1 MSRVAAGLIVM
12 ALGAGLVHGP
22 AAGQTHAELRGGVT
36 VGNHTATA
44 AGLDFAPA
52 LSSEALVVQ
61 RITPRL
67 SVYGGYVRTAFG
79 CEEGF
84 CLDRDL
90 DVTGNH
96 GVLGGEAGIGGAWVR
111 LGVLFGV
118 TAVGTEGEPADPGP
132 GLHAGAGFTFGSG
145 RLSLAPGLSYR
156 WLSASTSSS
165 SEHAMAVALDVGVR
179 IRLGSVGAPVGAP
192 VALKLR

>member
-1 MSRVAAGLIVM
+1 MSRIAAGLIVM
-12 ALGAGLVHGP
+12 ALGAGLVHGS
-22 AAGQTHAELRGGVT
+22 AAGQTHAELRGGLT

-52 LSSEALVVQ
+52 LSFEALVVR

-96 GVLGGEAGIGGAWVR
+96 GVLGGEAAMGGAWVR

-118 TAVGTEGEPADPGP
+118 TEVGTEGEPADPGP
-132 GLHAGAGFTFGSG
+132 GIHAGAGYTFGSG
-145 RLSLAPGLSYR
+145 RLGFIPGLSYR
-156 WLSASTSSS
+156 WLPASTSSS
-165 SEHAMAVALDVGVR
+165 SEHAVAVALELGVR
-179 IRLGSVGAPVGAP
+179 IRLGSLGATVGAPA
-192 VALKLR
+192 ALKFR

>member
-1 MSRVAAGLIVM
+1 MSRVPAGLIVM

-22 AAGQTHAELRGGVT
+22 AAGQTHAEFRGGLT

-52 LSSEALVVQ
+52 LSYEALVVQ

-90 DVTGNH
+90 TVTGNH

-118 TAVGTEGEPADPGP
+118 TEVGTEGEPADPGP
-132 GLHAGAGFTFGSG
+132 GAEVPREVVTVPLQATDDHHAVCALFE
-145 RLSLAPGLSYR
+145 GLQDHR
-156 WLSASTSSS
+156 FIHSS
-165 SEHAMAVALDVGVR
+165 
-179 IRLGSVGAPVGAP
+179 
-192 VALKLR
+192 